1 MKKTLCLLLIIGI
14 AAVAVLTSGCTDNS
28 SVSGDTAGGD
38 GPEGQDA
45 PGNDTA
51 ELEPVTSVY
60 TENNSASSVRAVKG
74 DTIVIM
80 LEENPTTGYSWNL
93 SAGSGLALLDDQ
105 YVQDPAVEGMT
116 GAGGV
121 RNWTFEVTE
130 DGVQNVSAIY
140 KRSWENITGD
150 EDIFELTVE
159 VVPEHTIIHA
169 VGTVAYVDIEGGFYG
184 IAGDDNTN
192 YDPVNLGDEFRKDGL
207 KVEFTAYPAE
217 DMASFHM
224 WGQLI
229 ELRSIRSAA

>member
-1 MKKTLCLLLIIGI
+1 MLIIVI

-28 SVSGDTAGGD
+28 SESGDNAGGD
-38 GPEGQDA
+38 APEGQDA
-45 PGNDTA
+45 PNDTTV
-51 ELEPVTSVY
+51 LTPVTSVY
-60 TENNSASSVRAVKG
+60 TENNNTSSVRALKG
-74 DTIVIM
+74 DIIVIM

-105 YVQDPAVEGMT
+105 YVQDSAVEGMT

-121 RNWTFEVTE
+121 HNWTFEVTE
-130 DGVQNVSAIY
+130 DGVQNISAIY
-140 KRSWENITGD
+140 KRPWENITGD

-159 VVPEHTIIHA
+159 VVPEHTIIQA
-169 VGTVAYVDIEGGFYG
+169 AGTVAYVDIEGGFYG

-229 ELRSIRSAA
+229 EIRSIRSVA